1 MGRKPN
7 GTFVSLPEIDGLTLL
22 CACFGYTRLNTR
34 LSPPCLPLLPLANR
48 VELCHAF
55 KVTSQSCRWLRFA
68 KSYML
73 LRSLRIIHCLYPPE
87 HAPGLMFLL
96 KVCVNAGST
105 PNACHAL
112 IFGDVSAPATL
123 YGVQCFCLS
132 TFQTCSGLTPSCLIL
147 TTFHNL

>member
-7 GTFVSLPEIDGLTLL
+7 GTFVSLPEIDRLPLL

-55 KVTSQSCRWLRFA
+55 KVTSQSCRWLRLA
-68 KSYML
+68 ESYML
-73 LRSLRIIHCLYPPE
+73 FRSLRVIPCFHPPE
-87 HAPGLMFLL
+87 HAPDLMFLFQ
-96 KVCVNAGST
+96 VCVNAGST

-112 IFGDVSAPATL
+112 LFEDVSAPATL
-123 YGVQCFCLS
+123 FAFNAFVSPQSRLVLVRLPP
-132 TFQTCSGLTPSCLIL
+132 T
-147 TTFHNL
+147 